1 MAEDAFVTDFEHIMA
16 DDITENVRFIMYD
29 SASGKTASASEVR
42 KYMMKNIHVDTT
54 LTEEGSAA
62 DAKAVGD
69 ALATKAD
76 TEAVSDLKSALDS
89 LGLSVADGMLLVT
102 YEEV

>member
-42 KYMMKNIHVDTT
+42 KYIMANMGVKDPDSDGNIVF
-54 LTEEGSAA
+54 GG
-62 DAKAVGD
+62 GD
-69 ALATKAD
+69 Q
-76 TEAVSDLKSALDS
+76 
-89 LGLSVADGMLLVT
+89 
-102 YEEV
+102 

>member
-42 KYMMKNIHVDTT
+42 KYITENMEVKDPDSDGNIVF
-54 LTEEGSAA
+54 G
-62 DAKAVGD
+62 GD
-69 ALATKAD
+69 Q
-76 TEAVSDLKSALDS
+76 
-89 LGLSVADGMLLVT
+89 
-102 YEEV
+102 